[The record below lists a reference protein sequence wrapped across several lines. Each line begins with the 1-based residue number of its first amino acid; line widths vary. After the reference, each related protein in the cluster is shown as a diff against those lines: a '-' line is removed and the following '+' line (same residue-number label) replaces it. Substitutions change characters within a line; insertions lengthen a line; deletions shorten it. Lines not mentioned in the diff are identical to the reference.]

1 MAQFTNQAQLS
12 YNGGVINS
20 NVAIGELL
28 EVVSATKTAVM
39 DDYTRGDEV
48 TYVISAVN
56 VGSTAVTGVST
67 LVVTGTV

>member
-39 DDYTRGDEV
+39 DDYTRGGRG
-48 TYVISAVN
+48 N
-56 VGSTAVTGVST
+56 LRHQRG
-67 LVVTGTV
+67 